1 MKRRRYLNLPTPDPT
16 PEEQVMAKTKPFV
29 SDIKNIR
36 EQARKNIDK
45 GAMTAGYS
53 ADRETVVKLLN
64 QALAT
69 ELVCVLRYKYHY
81 YMASGI
87 NSQAIKAEFL
97 AHANEEQGH
106 ADLIAERITQLDGK
120 PNLSPVGLADRSHAD
135 YVEGEDL
142 ADMIKE
148 DLVAERIAIDSYR
161 EMINYIGADDTTT
174 RRVLEGILAM
184 EEEHAEEMNTL
195 LEQIGKK
202 GEPAKPSPA
211 ALTTAGKRR

>member
-1 MKRRRYLNLPTPDPT
+1 
-16 PEEQVMAKTKPFV
+16 MAKTKPFV
-29 SDIKNIR
+29 SDIENIR
-36 EQARKNIDK
+36 KQARKNIDK

-53 ADRETVVKLLN
+53 ADRETVIKLLN

-106 ADLIAERITQLDGK
+106 ADLIAERITQLEGK

-135 YVEGEDL
+135 YVEGENL

-161 EMINYIGADDTTT
+161 EMIHYIGADDPTT
-174 RRVLEGILAM
+174 RRILEGILAM
-184 EEEHAEEMNTL
+184 EEEHAEDMNTL
-195 LEQIGKK
+195 LEDLGKK
-202 GEPAKPSPA
+202 GEPAMPPPPRKTA
-211 ALTTAGKRR
+211 HKTTKRR